1 MSCLFCFLGCK
12 GSDLFRKIGSFAYF
26 CIFDRIWDMKKYL
39 SQTTFLA
46 IVASLL
52 WASAFVGVKIGLKY
66 HTPLQ
71 FAGIRFLIS
80 GLILLPVIGDFK
92 RFRVEVSNNFAF
104 VCLIAFLQ
112 IVLQYSF
119 FYLGVNL
126 VPASISAMIVG
137 SGPLFVALVAHFFMP
152 NDRMDWVKSISIL
165 LGIAGVA
172 VITLGRKSLPSGA
185 EIALLGVVYLLLN
198 NLSSGISNV
207 VIARKQHTISPMIL
221 TSSSLFIGGLAMCL
235 ISVPFEGLPKQSFPA
250 EYYVALSWLSFLSA
264 AAISIWNT
272 LLRRPEV
279 KVSELNI
286 WKFMIPVAGAI
297 LSWIILPNDSADW
310 ISVSGMILIGFSLLI
325 LNLPIGKKQRSA
337 TLSNAELG

>member
-1 MSCLFCFLGCK
+1 
-12 GSDLFRKIGSFAYF
+12 
-26 CIFDRIWDMKKYL
+26 MKKYL

-52 WASAFVGVKIGLKY
+52 WSSAFVGVKIGLKY

-80 GLILLPVIGDFK
+80 GLILLPVIGNFERLK
-92 RFRVEVSNNFAF
+92 AEVKENFAY

-112 IVLQYSF
+112 VVLQYSF

-137 SGPLFVALVAHFFMP
+137 SGPLFVALVAHFSMP
-152 NDRMDWVKSISIL
+152 DDRMDWVKSISIL
-165 LGIAGVA
+165 LGIAGVV

-185 EIALLGVVYLLLN
+185 EIAMLGVVFLLFN
-198 NLSSGISNV
+198 NLTSGITNV
-207 VIARKQHTISPMIL
+207 VIARKRQTISPMIL
-221 TSSSLFIGGLAMCL
+221 TSSSLFIGGLFMCL
-235 ISVPFEGLPKQSFPA
+235 ISLPIEGLPKQSFPP
-250 EYYVALSWLSFLSA
+250 EYFVALAWLSFLSA

-272 LLRRPEV
+272 LLRRPGV

-286 WKFMIPVAGAI
+286 WKFLIPVAGAI
-297 LSWIILPNDSADW
+297 LSWIILPNESADVV
-310 ISVSGMILIGFSLLI
+310 SVSGMILIALSLLI
-325 LNLPIGKKQRSA
+325 LNLPIRKKKSDFMVSE
-337 TLSNAELG
+337 SNLG

>member
-1 MSCLFCFLGCK
+1 MESRYGLLSAHLH
-12 GSDLFRKIGSFAYF
+12 SDSFG
-26 CIFDRIWDMKKYL
+26 MKKYL

-52 WASAFVGVKIGLKY
+52 WSSAFVCVKIGLKY

-80 GLILLPVIGDFK
+80 GLILLPLICDFK
-92 RFRVEVSNNFAF
+92 KFKKEVSENFAY

-112 IVLQYSF
+112 VVLQYTF
-119 FYLGVNL
+119 FYMGVNL

-137 SGPLFVALVAHFFMP
+137 SGPLFVALIAHFSIAD
-152 NDRMDWVKSISIL
+152 DRMSWIKSISIL
-165 LGIAGVA
+165 LGIFGVA

-198 NLSSGISNV
+198 NLTSGITNV
-207 VIARKQHTISPMIL
+207 VIARKRQTISPMIL
-221 TSSSLFIGGLAMCL
+221 TSSSLFIGGLSMCI
-235 ISVPFEGLPKQSFPA
+235 ISLPIEGLPKQSFPP
-250 EYYVALSWLSFLSA
+250 EYYAALAWLSFLSA

-286 WKFMIPVAGAI
+286 WKFLIPVAGAV
-297 LSWIILPNDSADW
+297 LSWIILPNESPDLV
-310 ISVSGMILIGFSLLI
+310 SVSGMLLIGISLVV
-325 LNLPIGKKQRSA
+325 LNIPSIK
-337 TLSNAELG
+337 

>member
-1 MSCLFCFLGCK
+1 
-12 GSDLFRKIGSFAYF
+12 
-26 CIFDRIWDMKKYL
+26 MKKYL

-52 WASAFVGVKIGLKY
+52 WSSAFVGVKIGLKY

-80 GLILLPVIGDFK
+80 GLILLPLIGDFR
-92 RFRVEVSNNFAF
+92 RFKNEVKENFGY

-119 FYLGVNL
+119 FYMGVNL
-126 VPASISAMIVG
+126 VPAAISAMIVG
-137 SGPLFVALVAHFFMP
+137 SGPLFVALVAHFSISD
-152 NDRMDWVKSISIL
+152 DRLSWVKTISIL

-198 NLSSGISNV
+198 NLTSGITNV
-207 VIARKQHTISPMIL
+207 VVARKRQTISPMIL
-221 TSSSLFIGGLAMCL
+221 TSSSLFIGGLSMCF
-235 ISVPFEGLPKQSFPA
+235 ISLPFEGLPKQSFPV
-250 EYYVALSWLSFLSA
+250 EYFVALAWLSFLSA

-286 WKFMIPVAGAI
+286 WKFLIPVAGAV
-297 LSWIILPNDSADW
+297 LSWIILPNESPDV
-310 ISVSGMILIGFSLLI
+310 ISVSGMALIAFALLI
-325 LNLPIGKKQRSA
+325 LNLPIRKKKLASA
-337 TLSNAELG
+337 PLC